1 MSDETALTETMSRD
15 INESASANMI
25 DLAIS
30 IGKEGDPI
38 FERFGRE
45 TCHIIT
51 MTAKEEKKINFLK
64 SLVIKSGL
72 AKKPIPTE
80 IKVDAVIFDATN
92 KDKELLLVYPSNNLE
107 ELFGNFLNNLERKG
121 WIIKIYEHVIKRGR
135 LL

>member
-1 MSDETALTETMSRD
+1 
-15 INESASANMI
+15 MI

-51 MTAKEEKKINFLK
+51 MTAKEEEKINFLK
-64 SLVIKSGL
+64 SLAIKSGL

-80 IKVDAVIFDATN
+80 IEVDAVIFDTTN
-92 KDKELLLVYPSNNLE
+92 KELLLVYPPDDLE
-107 ELFGNFLNNLERKG
+107 ELFSNFLNDLEKKG
-121 WIIKIYEHVIKRGR
+121 WTVKVYEHVVKRGR